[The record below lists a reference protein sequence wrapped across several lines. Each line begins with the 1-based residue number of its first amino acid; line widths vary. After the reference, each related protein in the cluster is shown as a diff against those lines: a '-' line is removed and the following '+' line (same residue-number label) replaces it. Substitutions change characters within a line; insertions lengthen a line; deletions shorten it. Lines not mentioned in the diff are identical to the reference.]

1 MRMVRRRHVVQGQEN
16 ARDDLRNKEE
26 QQPRAE
32 DVSPLGPAW
41 NGLVERLM
49 QQRVDAGTLVQ
60 PLDEPGAEVGVDG
73 RLRRSFVGHRLSPPQ
88 AITSLL
94 ETNCR
99 KYW

>member
-1 MRMVRRRHVVQGQEN
+1 MRVVRRRHVIQGKKN
-16 ARDDLRNKEE
+16 AGDNLRNEKE

-32 DVSPLGPAW
+32 DIGPLGAPW

-49 QQRVDAGTLVQ
+49 QQRVDARTMVQ

-73 RLRRSFVGHRLSPPQ
+73 RLRGSFVGHRVSPLQ
-88 AITSLL
+88 AISSLL
-94 ETNCR
+94 GTNCR